1 MNSYDD
7 ISALKSKIAQE
18 ELNFQTF
25 NEKTVTTTSS
35 WALLNEL
42 LHGTEQPKTSQ
53 PATWTAPARPAAAEA
68 KPAVSTTS
76 VAVASVAPETA
87 TPTNSPA
94 GGLSSILKKA
104 TR

>member
-7 ISALKSKIAQE
+7 IAALTSKISQE

-25 NEKTVTTTSS
+25 NEKAVTTTSS

-42 LHGTEQPKTSQ
+42 LHGAEQPKASQ
-53 PATWTAPARPAAAEA
+53 PVAWAAAPTA
-68 KPAVSTTS
+68 AVKAQPAVTTS
-76 VAVASVAPETA
+76 VAAASVAPET
-87 TPTNSPA
+87 TPSTTSPA